1 MAYKIEWDIR
11 AYRELKEIN
20 NKDAVRI
27 LNAVNKLYKQ
37 PYVSG
42 EPLEGKFKG
51 KYRMRVGDYRVIY
64 WVKEDEKTV
73 YIISVGHRKDIYR

>member
-1 MAYKIEWDIR
+1 
-11 AYRELKEIN
+11 
-20 NKDAVRI
+20 
-27 LNAVNKLYKQ
+27 
-37 PYVSG
+37 VSG